1 MTAQTLRRRHAAAL
15 DIVRRFLL
23 IDDWHDDLIAPA
35 ELIRDARA
43 VMDGKVQRVPQLAPE
58 AGARFSHPLDGVTV
72 DAQTGLMWT
81 RKNVLP
87 DAVNFNSAKAAL
99 SEFDLGGFRDGGCRR
114 APNWSA
120 WSTIR
125 AATRRST
132 PSISHA
138 NRPGTGR
145 PRRMLGFRSSPGAS
159 TSTTATA
166 TSSTATS
173 TAGLFARAGRW
184 FRPPV
189 SN

>member
-99 SEFDLGGFRDGGCRR
+99 SEFDLGGFRDWRLPTR
-114 APNWSA
+114 AELVSLVDD
-120 WSTIR
+120 
-125 AATRRST
+125 TRRDPAIDTEHFACESSWYWAST
-132 PSISHA
+132 PDAGVPEFAWGVNFSYGGSCFGH
-138 NRPGTGR
+138 RDYDG
-145 PRRMLGFRSSPGAS
+145 GFVRACRSVVPSPGQ
-159 TSTTATA
+159 
-166 TSSTATS
+166 
-173 TAGLFARAGRW
+173 
-184 FRPPV
+184 
-189 SN
+189 